1 MRSSLEARMLAS
13 RHPDCKV
20 YSMDGVLAWAHAGG
34 ELCDPR
40 TGQPTRKLHVF
51 SRDFARML
59 PRKAEG
65 DAVWYS
71 ASSLGMVGA
80 VCHVAEKV
88 VRSMLHRLLVR
99 SSREQPHI
107 RSDAGAS
114 GEQHD
119 KTRATQ

>member
-40 TGQPTRKLHVF
+40 TGQPTRKLHVL

-59 PRKAEG
+59 PKNAEE
-65 DAVWYS
+65 DAVWFY

-99 SSREQPHI
+99 SSREQQHDI
-107 RSDAGAS
+107 RSDAGAT
-114 GEQHD
+114 GEHD
-119 KTRATQ
+119 KTRANQ